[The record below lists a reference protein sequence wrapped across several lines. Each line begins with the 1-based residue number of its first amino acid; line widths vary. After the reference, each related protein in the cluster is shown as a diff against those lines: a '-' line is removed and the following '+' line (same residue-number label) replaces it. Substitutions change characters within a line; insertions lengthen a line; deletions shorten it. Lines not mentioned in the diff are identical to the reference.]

1 MHSSFSTRMQMLLKK
16 SIHGLE
22 AEFGSKVVEIFGLL
36 ILGYRL
42 QDDAVSGAKVI
53 QNGDE
58 NRQI

>member
-1 MHSSFSTRMQMLLKK
+1 MQMLLKK

>member
-22 AEFGSKVVEIFGLL
+22 AKFGSKVAEISGLL

-53 QNGDE
+53 QNGDK